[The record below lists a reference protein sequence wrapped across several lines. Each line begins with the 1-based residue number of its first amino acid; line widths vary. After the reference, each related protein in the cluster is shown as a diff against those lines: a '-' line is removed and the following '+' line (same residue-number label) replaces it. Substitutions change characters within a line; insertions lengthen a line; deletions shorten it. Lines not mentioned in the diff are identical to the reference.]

1 MRAFS
6 RLVSPLAAAV
16 RGPRET
22 RGMISRKAD
31 PMSTPFRAKPK
42 PFLDT
47 ARRDWQ
53 FETFAWLLRHCGG
66 HVKFLETVPVLPIE
80 QHFPDRG
87 MSGHAGVA
95 ALFRRVRDHAGMAD
109 WPCIVEPSSGHDGT
123 SAECASPAAERI
135 RVIYYDPAQRQPA
148 VLVARFAREL
158 ARYLVDTFGEQPPG
172 GAGFREP
179 AIDLATVF
187 TGFGVF
193 MANASVDAGAGNLN
207 EGELVHG
214 LAMFCLLR
222 RSPPE
227 SLAPYL
233 NPHLRKYLR
242 LASRDLAQFETGFQ
256 RLREVP
262 AAPPAV
268 AAGESPG
275 AV

>member
-1 MRAFS
+1 VIRAVS

-22 RGMISRKAD
+22 RGMICRKAD

-66 HVKFLETVPVLPIE
+66 HAKFLETVPVLPIE

-109 WPCIVEPSSGHDGT
+109 WPCIVEPFSGDEGT
-123 SAECASPAAERI
+123 GAECASPTERI

-172 GAGFREP
+172 GAQFREP

-193 MANASVDAGAGNLN
+193 MANASLDAGAGNLN

-214 LAMFCLLR
+214 LAMFCHLR
-222 RSPPE
+222 GSPPE
-227 SLAPYL
+227 SLSPYL

-242 LASRDLAQFETGFQ
+242 LASRDLAQFAAGFR

-262 AAPPAV
+262 ATTSAV
-268 AAGESPG
+268 AESSG